1 MWPLHL
7 ETKCRFFVCNE
18 SPVDWSYHGVPR
30 LKKVSKAKIKYKK
43 KFCFGVHRK
52 IDKTVIIH
60 INSTAIKVS
69 IPHKEMSLCCFLS
82 ISGSKNVIWAS
93 FDVVVSRGVLLGI
106 LGEGVPPGSPNPDLV
121 PDQKCHFS
129 HPFSDLVSKIH
140 TRFRAKKLRH
150 HYFD

>member
-43 KFCFGVHRK
+43 RFCFGVHRK
-52 IDKTVIIH
+52 IDETVIIH

-93 FDVVVSRGVLLGI
+93 FDVLVSRGVKSIPISELRNYVVIKLIRTATKKICWNPFRNRIFLFLSYSFTNVHTLL
-106 LGEGVPPGSPNPDLV
+106 
-121 PDQKCHFS
+121 
-129 HPFSDLVSKIH
+129 
-140 TRFRAKKLRH
+140 
-150 HYFD
+150 

>member
-1 MWPLHL
+1 M
-7 ETKCRFFVCNE
+7 
-18 SPVDWSYHGVPR
+18 PR
-30 LKKVSKAKIKYKK
+30 LKNVSKAKIKYKK
-43 KFCFGVHRK
+43 RFCFGVHRK

-93 FDVVVSRGVLLGI
+93 FDVLVSRGVLLGI
-106 LGEGVPPGSPNPDLV
+106 PGEGVPPGSPNPDLV

-140 TRFRAKKLRH
+140 TRFRAKKLRR